1 MGEVSKVSEEVRR
14 LLQSLSLEERQLLTR
29 ILKIEHEV
37 LYSAKPRVR
46 EDLLKATREVIK

>member
-1 MGEVSKVSEEVRR
+1 MSKVSEEVRR